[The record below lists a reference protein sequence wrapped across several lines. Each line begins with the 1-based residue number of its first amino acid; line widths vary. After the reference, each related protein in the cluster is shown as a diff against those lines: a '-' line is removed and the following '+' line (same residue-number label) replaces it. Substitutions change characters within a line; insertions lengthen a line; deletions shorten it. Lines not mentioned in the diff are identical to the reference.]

1 MKSKSGM
8 APKVGSS
15 TAMSLQVALLIWGL
29 VLPLQATAQEDV
41 HRSQDRYQEARGD
54 ITLALVGDAIIT
66 RSMSV
71 FEEPDF
77 LSMVELLR
85 DATVSIANLE
95 MLFHDYGPEI
105 VPASTSGGAYMTA
118 DPELAHELKWMGFD
132 MVALANN
139 HSFDWSSGGIE
150 ATRKAIAAAGIKGA
164 GTGPNLARARAPAYF
179 QSSGGRV
186 ALISLASTFSDQSR
200 AGAQRKDVR
209 GRPGLNPL
217 RYSTV
222 YEVPAED
229 LETLRRMKETLGIRG
244 TEESDAVVF
253 LGSTFR
259 RAERPAVVSHPNERD
274 LTEIV
279 QEVRNARRQADWVVV
294 TSHSHEGAENRFVP
308 AQFVVEFAH
317 AVVDAGADVFFAHG
331 PHVLRG
337 VEIYRGKPIF
347 YSLSNFIFQN
357 ETLDFQPGDNYDGW
371 GLPPDALVADFH
383 DRRAEQ
389 GRDWL
394 ADVPNWESVIASPI
408 FRAGQL
414 REVVLYPIGLGY
426 GLERPDIGRPM
437 LARGALARKI
447 IERMQELSAPFGTEI
462 EFDGEVG
469 RIRVDG
475 RAAR

>member
-1 MKSKSGM
+1 MTAKIGT
-8 APKVGSS
+8 G
-15 TAMSLQVALLIWGL
+15 TAMSLLVAILMGGLLH
-29 VLPLQATAQEDV
+29 PSPAAAQDV
-41 HRSQDRYQEARGD
+41 QSSQDRYRDASGD

-66 RSMSV
+66 RRMSV

-77 LSMVELLR
+77 LSMVDVLR

-95 MLFHDYGPEI
+95 MLFHDYGPDI
-105 VPASTSGGAYMTA
+105 IPASSSGGAYMTA
-118 DPELAHELKWMGFD
+118 DPALADELKWMGFD

-139 HSFDWSSGGIE
+139 HSFDWGIGGIA
-150 ATRKAIAAAGIKGA
+150 ATRRAIDAAGIKGA
-164 GTGPNLARARAPAYF
+164 GTGENLARARAPAYL
-179 QSSGGRV
+179 QSKGGRV
-186 ALISLASTFSDQSR
+186 ALISLASSFSDQSR
-200 AGAQRKDVR
+200 AGPQRKDVR

-217 RYSTV
+217 RHSTI
-222 YEVPAED
+222 YEVPSED
-229 LETLRRMKETLGIRG
+229 FEAIQRVKATLGIG
-244 TEESDAVVF
+244 GAAESDAVEF

-259 RAERPAVVSHPNERD
+259 RGERPGVVTHPHEGD
-274 LTEIV
+274 LAAIV
-279 QEVRNARRQADWVVV
+279 QEVGNAQRQAELVVV

-357 ETLDFQPGDNYDGW
+357 ETLDFQPGDNYEQW
-371 GLPPDALVADFH
+371 GLPADALVADFH
-383 DRRAEQ
+383 DIRAEQ
-389 GRDWL
+389 GQDWL
-394 ADVPNWESVIASPI
+394 ADEPNWDSVIASPV
-408 FRAGQL
+408 FRDGQL
-414 REVVLYPIGLGY
+414 QEVVLHPIGLGY

-447 IERMQELSAPFGTEI
+447 IEKLQELSEPFGTEI

-469 RIRVDG
+469 RIRVSSLTM
-475 RAAR
+475 RN